1 MRPLKRWCIKQST
14 ALLLILVCLLM
25 MTFLSIETRS
35 FFSVK
40 NVVNVLEANS
50 YRLILAAGMMC
61 AIASGAIDLSM
72 GSILSFSAI
81 CMAKAMKAEW
91 PVVGSIMLSLVLG
104 MLMGAINGA
113 VIHITRINA
122 FIITLATSMLYR
134 GMSLIATQG
143 IPITK
148 LPSLFREIGC
158 GDIFGMESGVTMAIA
173 VTLLLIPLFYHTS
186 WGSYVMSLGGNPE
199 ALKRSG
205 VPTGWYRVSVFVL
218 TGLLSAIA
226 GIIVTAR
233 LNSAEANAGLS
244 MEMDAICAVVM
255 GGTAMRGGSGSLLG
269 TVVAVFLM
277 GLIRNGL
284 TIMSVSSYYQQFI
297 TGAMMLCAVIIAEM
311 RERRTRIG

>member
-1 MRPLKRWCIKQST
+1 MTPFRRWCRNRSA

-25 MTFLSIETRS
+25 MAFLSVKTQS
-35 FFSVK
+35 FFSIK
-40 NVVNVLEANS
+40 NFVNVLEANS
-50 YRLILAAGMMC
+50 YRLILAVGMMC

-91 PVVGSIMLSLVLG
+91 SVVGSILMALMLG
-104 MLMGAINGA
+104 MIMGAANGYI
-113 VIHITRINA
+113 IHITRINA
-122 FIITLATSMLYR
+122 FIVTLATSMLYR
-134 GMSLIATQG
+134 GMSLIATEG

-148 LPSLFREIGC
+148 LPALFREIGC
-158 GDIFGMESGVTMAIA
+158 GDIFGMESGVTMAFA
-173 VTLLLIPLFYHTS
+173 VILLLIPLFYHTR

-205 VPTGWYRVSVFVL
+205 VPIGAYRVSVFAL
-218 TGLLSAIA
+218 TGFLAALA
-226 GIIVTAR
+226 GVIVTAR
-233 LNSAEANAGLS
+233 LNSAEANAGLN

-255 GGTAMRGGSGSLLG
+255 GGTAMSGGGGSLLG

-297 TGAMMLCAVIIAEM
+297 TGAMMLCAVVIAEL

>member
-40 NVVNVLEANS
+40 NVVNILEANS
-50 YRLILAAGMMC
+50 YRLILAVGMMC

-173 VTLLLIPLFYHTS
+173 VTLLLIPLFYHTR

-205 VPTGWYRVSVFVL
+205 VPTGRYRVSVFVL

>member
-173 VTLLLIPLFYHTS
+173 VTLLLIPLFYHTR

>member
-173 VTLLLIPLFYHTS
+173 VTLLLIPLFYHTR

-284 TIMSVSSYYQQFI
+284 TIMSVSSYYQQFS